1 MPTGSDP
8 TSAVKPATVDSYK
21 LVSRGDLALVVGL
34 PVMGLVSWALPERFW
49 RRFCLATAS
58 LSLRMLSSDPG
69 STARRIGRMLGGR
82 TIACSGED
90 LIRSFSGWSA
100 ESTLQCLKDYRPGGW
115 TPAIQLLG
123 REHIEAALGRGRG
136 AILWIGN
143 FVFRDLIPKIA
154 LHRAGYSVS
163 HLSHPRHGFSAT
175 HFAMRTL
182 NHIRT
187 FRADRYLGERVMISL
202 DGPVG
207 AMRVLHRRLRANG
220 VVSITVGRRALQP
233 ATVAFMDGRI
243 TVATGALDL
252 ARATKAALLPVFP
265 VRNEAGLLTVAVA
278 PALDVSQ
285 TLSRRA
291 AAEAALRQYAGLLET
306 QVLKYPDQWE
316 GWFNI

>member
-1 MPTGSDP
+1 MLTSDP
-8 TSAVKPATVDSYK
+8 ASTVRKVGEILGRRRVGRAPESIVKDVA
-21 LVSRGDLALVVGL
+21 GANIE
-34 PVMGLVSWALPERFW
+34 A
-49 RRFCLATAS
+49 
-58 LSLRMLSSDPG
+58 
-69 STARRIGRMLGGR
+69 
-82 TIACSGED
+82 
-90 LIRSFSGWSA
+90 
-100 ESTLQCLKDYRPGGW
+100 TLQFLRDYRPGGW
-115 TPAIQLLG
+115 KPAIQLVG
-123 REHIEAALGRGRG
+123 REHVEAALGRGSG

-143 FVFRDLIPKIA
+143 FVFRDLIPKMA
-154 LHRAGYSVS
+154 FHRAGYAVS

-202 DGPVG
+202 DGHVG

-278 PALDVSQ
+278 PALDVPQ

-291 AAEAALRQYAGLLET
+291 ATEAALRQYAGLLET
-306 QVLKYPDQWE
+306 HVLKYPDQWE
-316 GWFNI
+316 GWFAL